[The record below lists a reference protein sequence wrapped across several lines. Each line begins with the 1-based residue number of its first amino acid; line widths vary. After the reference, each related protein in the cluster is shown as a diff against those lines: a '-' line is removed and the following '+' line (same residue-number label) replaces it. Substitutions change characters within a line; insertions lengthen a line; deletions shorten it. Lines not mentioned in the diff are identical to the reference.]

1 MKSKSSTGYMVMF
14 LETDLKYAKKFDE
27 TTLSPVQKA
36 IYQKIS
42 ESEKEKVRQGYGVS
56 VVDLE
61 TGDTICEFNRDTYRP
76 PKRAIEELARALLP
90 EIVEFY
96 KDENNRKEFEEW
108 KKNQE
113 KNKQTEIML
122 AHATHYFFIN
132 IFYNPIDKRVLLC
145 YN

>member
-1 MKSKSSTGYMVMF
+1 MKSKNPTGYMIMF
-14 LETDLKYAKKFDE
+14 LETDLKYAKKFDV
-27 TTLSPVQKA
+27 TSLSSVQKA
-36 IYQKIS
+36 VYEKMS
-42 ESEKEKVRQGYGVS
+42 EADKEKVRQGYGVS

-61 TGDTICEFNRDTYRP
+61 TGDTICVFNKDTYRP

-113 KNKQTEIML
+113 KNK
-122 AHATHYFFIN
+122 
-132 IFYNPIDKRVLLC
+132 
-145 YN
+145 

>member
-1 MKSKSSTGYMVMF
+1 MKSKNSTGYMVMF

-27 TTLSPVQKA
+27 ITLSPVQKA
-36 IYQKIS
+36 VSEKIS
-42 ESEKEKVRQGYGVS
+42 EAEREKVRQGYGVS
-56 VVDLE
+56 VIDLE
-61 TGDTICEFNRDTYRP
+61 TGDTICVFNKDTYRP

-113 KNKQTEIML
+113 KSKQTEIIL
-122 AHATHYFFIN
+122 AHAHNSYPSITGISY
-132 IFYNPIDKRVLLC
+132 RS
-145 YN
+145 

>member
-1 MKSKSSTGYMVMF
+1 MKSKNSTGYMVMF

-36 IYQKIS
+36 VYEKIS
-42 ESEKEKVRQGYGVS
+42 ESEREKVRQGYGVS
-56 VVDLE
+56 VIDLE
-61 TGDTICEFNRDTYRP
+61 TGDTICVFNKDTYRP

-108 KKNQE
+108 KKNQDE
-113 KNKQTEIML
+113 KTGERATL
-122 AHATHYFFIN
+122 ARSFSRTLTV
-132 IFYNPIDKRVLLC
+132 KSRT
-145 YN
+145 

>member
-1 MKSKSSTGYMVMF
+1 MKNHLSTWIGGFCVANKQQKTKEYKMKSKNSTGYMVMF
-14 LETDLKYAKKFDE
+14 LETDLKYAKIFDE

-42 ESEKEKVRQGYGVS
+42 ESEKEKIRQGYGVS

-96 KDENNRKEFEEW
+96 KDENNQKEFEKW
-108 KKNQE
+108 KKDQE
-113 KNKQTEIML
+113 KNK
-122 AHATHYFFIN
+122 
-132 IFYNPIDKRVLLC
+132 
-145 YN
+145 